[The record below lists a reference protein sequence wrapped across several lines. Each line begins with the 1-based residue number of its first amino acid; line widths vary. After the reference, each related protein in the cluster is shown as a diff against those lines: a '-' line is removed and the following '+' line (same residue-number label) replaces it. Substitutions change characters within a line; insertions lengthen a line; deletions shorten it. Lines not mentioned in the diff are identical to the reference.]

1 MKILVTCMRRMQVPY
16 YTAENG
22 QEAVERYKSE
32 SRKPDIIFMDVSMPV
47 MDGFQASQHIRAYE
61 REESLPAAVIIAVT
75 GLASE
80 ESQREA
86 YNSGINLF
94 MSKPVPLKEMKRIV
108 EEWKEGRAGEE

>member
-1 MKILVTCMRRMQVPY
+1 MKILVTCMKRIQVPF

-22 QEAVERYKSE
+22 QQAYERYKSE

-94 MSKPVPLKEMKRIV
+94 MSKPVPLKNLKRIV
-108 EEWKEGRAGEE
+108 EEWREERSGRE